1 MSDESRRSTTWIVV
15 AVVLALSWIAVALV
29 MARGFVETKRGARTI
44 EVVGSAKKQ
53 IRSDLVSWTGTF
65 TAQARTMK
73 EAYGT
78 MKEGAEKVGAYLKER
93 GIGEKELVFSSIS
106 TTIIHAQLPNGRQT
120 NRIEAYKLSQ
130 DVEIRSTDV
139 DKIAGVARR
148 ATELINEGV
157 EFQSGAPRYYYTKIA
172 DLKIEVLSLAA
183 KDARLRADKIAENT
197 GARVACL
204 SSANMGV
211 FQITAVNS
219 TEVSDL
225 GMYDTTSIDKE
236 IMAVL
241 ISKFELDR

>member
-1 MSDESRRSTTWIVV
+1 MSDESRRSTTWVVV
-15 AVVLALSWIAVALV
+15 AVVLAVSWIAVAVV
-29 MARGFVETKRGARTI
+29 MTGGFVESRKGQRTI

-65 TAQARTMK
+65 SAHARTMT
-73 EAYGT
+73 EAYAT
-78 MKEGAEKVGAYLKER
+78 MKQGAVKVEAYLKVR
-93 GIGEKELVFSSIS
+93 GIPPKEFVFSAIS
-106 TTIIHAQLPNGRQT
+106 TSVIYAQLPNGRQT
-120 NRIEAYKLSQ
+120 NRIESYKLSQ
-130 DVEIRSTDV
+130 NVEIRSTDV
-139 DKIAGVARR
+139 DRIAELARK

-157 EFQSGAPRYYYTKIA
+157 EFQSGAPCYYYTKIA

-183 KDARLRADKIAENT
+183 KDARVRADKIAENT
-197 GARVACL
+197 GARVARL
-204 SSANMGV
+204 NSANMGV